1 MNEKINKKNIIIVI
15 CVIIVGIGVGIYI
28 NYQKEI
34 ESDSIEILENMEKEI
49 EADNNKIKEQKNTN
63 SNNEITKEENIA
75 IHITGEVKKT
85 GLLYLNKG
93 ARIADAIEKA
103 GGASKNANLDIIN
116 LAYVLEDGQKI
127 YIPNKKERIEQNEY
141 INSNSGN
148 NVIVEQGKLN
158 HTKAN
163 GKGEQK
169 KVNINLA
176 DQETLE
182 SLPGIGPSL
191 AQRIIEYRENNGKFQ
206 KIEDIQ
212 NVKGI
217 GDSKYSN
224 IKEKICI

>member
-1 MNEKINKKNIIIVI
+1 MNENINKKNVIII
-15 CVIIVGIGVGIYI
+15 CMIIVAIGVGIYLY
-28 NYQKEI
+28 YQKEI
-34 ESDSIEILENMEKEI
+34 DTDSMDILENMEKEI
-49 EADNNKIKEQKNTN
+49 EADNDNTKKREN
-63 SNNEITKEENIA
+63 TDSNNEIAVEEKIA

-127 YIPNKKERIEQNEY
+127 YIPNKNERIEQNEY
-141 INSNSGN
+141 INSNSGD
-148 NVIVEQGKLN
+148 NVIVEQGKLG

-163 GKGEQK
+163 GKGEQE

-191 AQRIIEYRENNGKFQ
+191 AQRIIEYRESNGKFQ